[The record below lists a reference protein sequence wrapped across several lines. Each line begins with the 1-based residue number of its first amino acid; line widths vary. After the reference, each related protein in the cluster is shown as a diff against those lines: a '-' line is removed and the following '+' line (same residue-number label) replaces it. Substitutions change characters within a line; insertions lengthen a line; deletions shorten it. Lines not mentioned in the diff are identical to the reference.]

1 MKPDSCRKT
10 ALALSEEKIDACT
23 CAHCRRTFKSAAY
36 LVSSG
41 ERALCVACYERLIDP
56 FPRLCCNGAAF

>member
-1 MKPDSCRKT
+1 MKFDACRT
-10 ALALSEEKIDACT
+10 TDPHRSEEKIDACT

-41 ERALCVACYERLIDP
+41 ERALCVTCYERLIDP
-56 FPRLCCNGAAF
+56 FPRLCCDGAAF